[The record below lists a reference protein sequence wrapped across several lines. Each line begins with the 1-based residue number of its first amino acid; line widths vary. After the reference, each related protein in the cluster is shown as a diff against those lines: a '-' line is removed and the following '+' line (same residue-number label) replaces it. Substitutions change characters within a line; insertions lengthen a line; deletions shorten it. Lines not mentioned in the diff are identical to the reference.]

1 MRRMWILISLLMTV
15 TVGCTTADARF
26 VVDEGVRDK
35 LSRLM
40 DQQVTGT
47 SDITKR
53 LDEQTAVLV
62 AIREKLNEPPKTAGG
77 GETPDTSISPSE
89 IAPPADPEPAKPI
102 LYYSVT
108 DNCGM
113 CDTLKADI
121 DAGLF
126 SDFDMRLLEDD
137 TWSKGY
143 PVLRWQDES
152 GTWRYLTYSGR
163 HVGYRRSMIPDIK
176 KAMSVKTEGTPVSAT
191 PSRMAGP
198 RWNWDGDWNPT
209 EDEARDHLLK
219 EHGVD
224 ASGLTLDAM
233 TVIHDNCHNTSF
245 TTSSSCPGG
254 VCPTRPVQQ
263 RRGIFRIFR

>member
-1 MRRMWILISLLMTV
+1 
-15 TVGCTTADARF
+15 
-26 VVDEGVRDK
+26 
-35 LSRLM
+35 
-40 DQQVTGT
+40 
-47 SDITKR
+47 
-53 LDEQTAVLV
+53 
-62 AIREKLNEPPKTAGG
+62 
-77 GETPDTSISPSE
+77 
-89 IAPPADPEPAKPI
+89 
-102 LYYSVT
+102 
-108 DNCGM
+108 M

-176 KAMSVKTEGTPVSAT
+176 KAMSVKTEGIPVSAT

-198 RWNWDGDWNPT
+198 RWNWDGDWSPT
-209 EDEARDHLLK
+209 EDEARDHLLR

-224 ASGLTLDAM
+224 ASGLTMDSM